1 MQEISKTA
9 YRYAA
14 LLYVVIGSYFWYLFY
29 SLWLFLGKNVFPQDV
44 SSVFSV
50 QNSNFTIVNIAVASL
65 LALVITAALTLHRK
79 LRDFLIDVGDELTR
93 INWPTLKEAQK
104 STALVLLLVT
114 VVGFAL
120 FFADTLFV
128 KVINAVML
136 SAA

>member
-93 INWPTLKEAQK
+93 INWPTLKEAQ
-104 STALVLLLVT
+104 
-114 VVGFAL
+114 
-120 FFADTLFV
+120 
-128 KVINAVML
+128 
-136 SAA
+136 